1 MKAVILAAGAAT
13 RLRPLTHSIPKCLLE
28 VGGSP
33 ILRRSLEHLVAL
45 GIREAVIVTGYR
57 ASQIVEAVASWRLP
71 IVVGTVHNEAFDR
84 TNNGY
89 STLLARPH
97 VDGRAFLLM
106 DADIVCDREVVAAVV
121 HGAHRDCLALRPSST
136 LGAEE
141 MKVVLDARGCVRRCA
156 KDADPRTAA
165 GESIGINR
173 FSPEASAGF
182 FRALDERVVG
192 RDLVH
197 EYNDA
202 AVQQMIDDDGYEL
215 WPVDVGAW
223 YATEIDTVDDL
234 RATDV
239 ELARRRSFT
248 STCESFNVP

>member
-13 RLRPLTHSIPKCLLE
+13 RLRPLTDDLPKCLLE
-28 VGGSP
+28 VGGVP
-33 ILRRSLEHLVAL
+33 ILRRTLEHLAALRLRDVA
-45 GIREAVIVTGYR
+45 IVTGYR
-57 ASQIVEAVASWRLP
+57 APQIDDALAAWRLP
-71 IVVGTVHNEAFDR
+71 LAVTTVRNDAFDR

-97 VDGRAFLLM
+97 VDAHAFVLL
-106 DADIVCDREVVAAVV
+106 DADIVCDREVIAAVL
-121 HGAHRDCLALRPSST
+121 ASARADCLALRPSRA

-141 MKVVLDARGCVRRCA
+141 MKVELDRRGRVARCA
-156 KDADPRTAA
+156 KDVDPRRAA

-173 FSPEASAGF
+173 FSPAASARF
-182 FRALDERVVG
+182 FAALDERVRARG
-192 RDLVH
+192 LVD

-215 WPVDVGAW
+215 WPVDIGAH
-223 YATEIDTVDDL
+223 YATEIDTPEDL
-234 RATDV
+234 RTTER

-248 STCESFNVP
+248 STCASFTGT